1 MHRSAEERLVEG
13 WLPAAWFT
21 SVVARATKSPL
32 ATWMNLL
39 PGRTVGTGPLV
50 TFCLVRLFGPS
61 VCRFQNSRTS
71 STGENFSLFRHP
83 LAVPLAVL
91 AEAESPGSFS
101 DSAIIPRI
109 DPAMRR
115 VSTASPP
122 PPDPALDRP
131 PPVFVVPTLRWPP
144 PPPLLVLP
152 QTV

>member
-61 VCRFQNSRTS
+61 VCRFQNSRTI
-71 STGENFSLFRHP
+71 STGLNFFLFRHP
-83 LAVPLAVL
+83 LAVPLTFFFFSKSL
-91 AEAESPGSFS
+91 PCFS
-101 DSAIIPRI
+101 DFFLIQRNH
-109 DPAMRR
+109 
-115 VSTASPP
+115 
-122 PPDPALDRP
+122 PALSQS
-131 PPVFVVPTLRWPP
+131 
-144 PPPLLVLP
+144 PLVSSPAPALC
-152 QTV
+152 

>member
-91 AEAESPGSFS
+91 AEAESPRSFS
-101 DSAIIPRI
+101 HSAIIPRI
-109 DPAMRR
+109 L
-115 VSTASPP
+115 
-122 PPDPALDRP
+122 PALRP
-131 PPVFVVPTLRWPP
+131 GSVASHRLRGR
-144 PPPLLVLP
+144 VLNGSRP
-152 QTV
+152 ISFGQ

>member
-61 VCRFQNSRTS
+61 ACRFQNSRTS
-71 STGENFSLFRHP
+71 STGENFSLFPHP
-83 LAVPLAVL
+83 LAVPLA
-91 AEAESPGSFS
+91 AFAESES
-101 DSAIIPRI
+101 PR
-109 DPAMRR
+109 PF
-115 VSTASPP
+115 PH
-122 PPDPALDRP
+122 
-131 PPVFVVPTLRWPP
+131 
-144 PPPLLVLP
+144 PPLIPHLHSPMRPGVLRR
-152 QTV
+152 

>member
-115 VSTASPP
+115 GAVAHSPP
-122 PPDPALDRP
+122 ARRPFNCPPAVCLGHPLWWATP
-131 PPVFVVPTLRWPP
+131 PRSL
-144 PPPLLVLP
+144 
-152 QTV
+152 

>member
-91 AEAESPGSFS
+91 AGGESPTTFA

-109 DPAMRR
+109 DPSIRR
-115 VSTASPP
+115 GVGGPHFS
-122 PPDPALDRP
+122 RP
-131 PPVFVVPTLRWPP
+131 PRARQKTGEETPHQEHRPRKAPRP
-144 PPPLLVLP
+144 N
-152 QTV
+152 

>member
-1 MHRSAEERLVEG
+1 
-13 WLPAAWFT
+13 
-21 SVVARATKSPL
+21 
-32 ATWMNLL
+32 MNLL

-91 AEAESPGSFS
+91 AEAESPSSFA

-115 VSTASPP
+115 GVVASLFTWPPRAPQDPAQKPPLQYFPP
-122 PPDPALDRP
+122 PNPLRPSPAP
-131 PPVFVVPTLRWPP
+131 PPA
-144 PPPLLVLP
+144 
-152 QTV
+152 